1 MEETFVT
8 KALILK
14 RQPWRECDSR
24 VIIFSLDRGRL
35 EFIARGAQKL
45 ESKLAGHLEPITL
58 ATIMA
63 IKGKGFDYIGS
74 AATLDA
80 FLIIKSDLNKIYYAG
95 RALAWL
101 EKLTKEGEGD
111 HNLFF
116 LAGEYLDLLN
126 KNFVL
131 ESKITSSTDK
141 EDKLESKTIISTDK
155 EDQLE
160 SKITSSTDKEDQIA
174 RDKVLFNA
182 FLQKLISLLGFKPEL
197 YNCVNCGQTL
207 SPNNNAFSE
216 QKGGVLCS
224 KCRNLGLPIS
234 DCAIKSL
241 RFFVKNDLNK
251 IQNVIICK
259 EDGDSLERA
268 LNGFLEF
275 HFS

>member
-141 EDKLESKTIISTDK
+141 ED
-155 EDQLE
+155 
-160 SKITSSTDKEDQIA
+160 QIA

-241 RFFVKNDLNK
+241 RFFAKNDLNK

-275 HFS
+275 HFF